1 MSFDINLLDDLD
13 YEDMEL
19 SITNPQYWEHRYQE
33 KTDKWDLGQA
43 APPFASFLASP
54 NAPKSGKMAV
64 IGCGPGHDAL
74 LFAQHGLEVTGFDFA
89 PSAIASAQKLSQS
102 QGISCEFLQRDIFDL
117 PAEFPASFDYVVE
130 HTCFCAILPELRSKY
145 VKTVHS
151 LIKPQGEF
159 IALFWLHNRP
169 DGPPFGS
176 SLSEIQDL
184 FSPFFETTNISLV
197 NNSTAARQGE
207 EYLAKFRVLSYI

>member
-1 MSFDINLLDDLD
+1 
-13 YEDMEL
+13 
-19 SITNPQYWEHRYQE
+19 
-33 KTDKWDLGQA
+33 
-43 APPFASFLASP
+43 
-54 NAPKSGKMAV
+54 
-64 IGCGPGHDAL
+64 
-74 LFAQHGLEVTGFDFA
+74 
-89 PSAIASAQKLSQS
+89 
-102 QGISCEFLQRDIFDL
+102 LQRDIFDL
-117 PAEFPASFDYVVE
+117 AAEFPASFDYVLE
-130 HTCFCAILPELRSKY
+130 HTCFCAILPELRLKY

-197 NNSTAARQGE
+197 NNSTVTRQGK
-207 EYLAKFRVLSYI
+207 EYFARFRTLA